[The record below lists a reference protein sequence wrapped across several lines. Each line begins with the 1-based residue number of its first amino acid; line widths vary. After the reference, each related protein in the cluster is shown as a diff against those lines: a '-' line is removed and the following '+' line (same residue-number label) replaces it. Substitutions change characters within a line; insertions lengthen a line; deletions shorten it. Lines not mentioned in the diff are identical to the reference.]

1 MEKKKNAILQIRYD
15 KLFHDLF
22 NENDMSLLEWTA
34 SQILECDVSE
44 VKGKVSVL
52 NIRLPRTNEKERIKY
67 VDLVVIYKNQKIIIE
82 LNNNYQGFY
91 LRNVLYALN
100 TLSNYYNLDKY
111 NYYEK
116 ENFSKVILVNLNWY
130 KTKSLSKKVPSK
142 KIITYEY
149 PIDDV
154 LKEYYNLDYL
164 VKITNINLDYYEKL
178 SYDNL
183 DNYDKLY
190 KLLTVDSE
198 DMLKKFSKYEELNY
212 YSKKLYNL
220 SNDNK
225 YLEEIMSEEMERNL
239 RNQEKYL
246 AGLYEGKIEGK
257 EEGKKEAR
265 VETEAE
271 IAKVK
276 DEAKQK
282 IKKTQT
288 LIVKNLLNKNMTDS
302 EIIEITNLSKE
313 ELEKI
318 KKELE

>member
-1 MEKKKNAILQIRYD
+1 MENKKNVILQIRYD

-246 AGLYEGKIEGK
+246 AGLYDGKIEGK
-257 EEGKKEAR
+257 EEGKIEGKQEGKL
-265 VETEAE
+265 ETQ
-271 IAKVK
+271 I
-276 DEAKQK
+276 
-282 IKKTQT
+282 

-302 EIIEITNLSKE
+302 EIIEITNISKE

-318 KKELE
+318 KKELK

>member
-1 MEKKKNAILQIRYD
+1 MENKKNVILQVRYD

-246 AGLYEGKIEGK
+246 AGLYDGKIEGK
-257 EEGKKEAR
+257 EEAR
-265 VETEAE
+265 VEAE
-271 IAKVK
+271 
-276 DEAKQK
+276 QK
-282 IKKTQT
+282 IKESLT

-318 KKELE
+318 KKELK

>member
-1 MEKKKNAILQIRYD
+1 
-15 KLFHDLF
+15 
-22 NENDMSLLEWTA
+22 MSLLEWTA

-67 VDLVVIYKNQKIIIE
+67 VDLVVIYKMQKIIIE

-246 AGLYEGKIEGK
+246 AGLYDGKIEGK
-257 EEGKKEAR
+257 EEGKIEG
-265 VETEAE
+265 
-271 IAKVK
+271 
-276 DEAKQK
+276 KQEGK
-282 IKKTQT
+282 LETQT
-288 LIVKNLLNKNMTDS
+288 LIVKNLLNNSISDD
-302 EIIEITNLSKE
+302 IILKTTNISKE
-313 ELEKI
+313 ELEEI

>member
-1 MEKKKNAILQIRYD
+1 MENKKNVILQIRYD

-257 EEGKKEAR
+257 EEGKLE
-265 VETEAE
+265 
-271 IAKVK
+271 
-276 DEAKQK
+276 
-282 IKKTQT
+282 TQT
-288 LIVKNLLNKNMTDS
+288 HIIKNLLNNSISDD
-302 EIIEITNLSKE
+302 IILKTTNISNE

-318 KKELE
+318 KKELK

>member
-52 NIRLPRTNEKERIKY
+52 NIRLPRTNKKERIKY
-67 VDLVVIYKNQKIIIE
+67 VDLVVIYKMQKIIIE

-198 DMLKKFSKYEELNY
+198 DKLKKFSKYEELNY

-257 EEGKKEAR
+257 QEGKLE
-265 VETEAE
+265 
-271 IAKVK
+271 
-276 DEAKQK
+276 
-282 IKKTQT
+282 TQT
-288 LIVKNLLNKNMTDS
+288 LIVKNLLNNSISDD
-302 EIIEITNLSKE
+302 IILKTTNISNE

>member
-1 MEKKKNAILQIRYD
+1 MENKKNVILQVRYD

-246 AGLYEGKIEGK
+246 AGLYDGKIEGK
-257 EEGKKEAR
+257 EEGKKEG
-265 VETEAE
+265 
-271 IAKVK
+271 
-276 DEAKQK
+276 K
-282 IKKTQT
+282 IEGKLETQT

-302 EIIEITNLSKE
+302 EIIEITNISKE

-318 KKELE
+318 KNKLK

>member
-198 DMLKKFSKYEELNY
+198 DKLKKFSKYEELNY

-246 AGLYEGKIEGK
+246 AGLYDGKIEGK
-257 EEGKKEAR
+257 EEGKLA
-265 VETEAE
+265 
-271 IAKVK
+271 
-276 DEAKQK
+276 
-282 IKKTQT
+282 TQT

-318 KKELE
+318 KKELK

>member
-67 VDLVVIYKNQKIIIE
+67 VDLVVIYKMQKIIIE

-198 DMLKKFSKYEELNY
+198 DKLKKFSKYEELNY

-246 AGLYEGKIEGK
+246 AGLYDGKNEGKL
-257 EEGKKEAR
+257 
-265 VETEAE
+265 ETQ
-271 IAKVK
+271 I
-276 DEAKQK
+276 
-282 IKKTQT
+282 
-288 LIVKNLLNKNMTDS
+288 LIVKNLLNNSISDD
-302 EIIEITNLSKE
+302 IILKTTNISNE